1 MTRVVETGAGAS
13 PAPVAQKKR
22 HRRWRRERIVSLMF
36 LAPALFYVLAF
47 YVYPIVFNVLMSGE
61 KYSLKTFVTGEAPI
75 NFPDN
80 FTRLFNHPE
89 FWPAVLNTVWF
100 TVGSLFFQFTLG
112 MLIALFYQHKFPLNS
127 ILRALILVPWL
138 APVLVS
144 GAIWVRL
151 LDQDYG
157 VVNFAIHSLGFHGQ
171 ISWLT
176 DPHLSLL
183 SVMIANIWI
192 GIPFNMVILY
202 GGLQAIP
209 KVLYEAASID
219 GASAW
224 ERFRYMTWPLL
235 RPVSTVVLLLGLVY
249 TLKVF
254 DVIMSI
260 TRGGPADTSQTLN
273 TWAYSLAFTNG
284 FNFGLGAAAGDIL
297 LAIVL
302 VFGLLYLRYAYGE
315 IRETGT

>member
-1 MTRVVETGAGAS
+1 MTRVVETGAGVS
-13 PAPVAQKKR
+13 PAPVIRRTR
-22 HRRWRRERIVSLMF
+22 HRRWRRDRIVGLLF
-36 LAPALFYVLAF
+36 LAPALLYVLAF
-47 YVYPIVFNVLMSGE
+47 YVYPIIFNVVMSAE
-61 KYSLKTFVTGEAPI
+61 KYTLKTFVTGESPV

-112 MLIALFYQHKFPLNS
+112 MLIALFYQHRFPLNS
-127 ILRALILVPWL
+127 TLRALILIPWL

-157 VVNFAIHSLGFHGQ
+157 VVNFAIHSLGYQGQ

-176 DPHLSLL
+176 DPHLSLI
-183 SVMIANIWI
+183 SVLIANIWI

-209 KVLYEAASID
+209 GILYEAASID
-219 GASAW
+219 GANAW
-224 ERFRYMTWPLL
+224 QRFRYITWPLL

-249 TLKVF
+249 TLKAF

-273 TWAYSLAFTNG
+273 TWAYSLAFTNA

-297 LAIVL
+297 LVIVL
-302 VFGLLYLRYAYGE
+302 IFGLLYLRYAY
-315 IRETGT
+315 RELREAT